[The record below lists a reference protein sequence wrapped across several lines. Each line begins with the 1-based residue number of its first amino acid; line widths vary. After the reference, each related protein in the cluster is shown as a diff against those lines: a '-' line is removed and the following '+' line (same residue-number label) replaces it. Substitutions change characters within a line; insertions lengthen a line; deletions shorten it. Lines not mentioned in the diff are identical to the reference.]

1 MMVKKTDIHI
11 PADNLQ
17 MARDALMTDFEADK
31 APDLLKAHT
40 RIIDDYFRE
49 SYAQSAVGLRLGAQK
64 HPYVLV
70 ALGGYGRG
78 EQCIHSDIDLLFL
91 FDHRVPLGAADLVD
105 EFLFPLWGL
114 GYDVGH
120 ATRSV
125 DECVQ
130 LAKEDVESLTAMLD
144 ARFLAGMSPLYSK
157 LEQALQKKVLK
168 KNPKKVIQWLVE
180 ANNQRHRKFG
190 ESSHLLK
197 PNLKEGRGGLRD
209 YHTLMWVA
217 RILSGVRQRRELKY
231 LGILSHDE
239 YRILAEALNF
249 IWLVRNHLHLLVGR
263 KNDQLHFEHQLKLAH
278 RLGFKDTIDKKAV
291 EQFLGRLHKE
301 MEQIHYLC
309 ELFFHEHLLNKAHS
323 RSKADDP
330 LSAVEGIVVAKGQL
344 YFETA
349 KAIAKN
355 PLLLLRIFEESV
367 RLKLPLSMEAK
378 RLVKE
383 FGGLID
389 KPMYTSE
396 PAVKS
401 FERIL
406 VTRRFRFYVLTEM
419 LNTGLLI
426 RILPEFARLS
436 NRILYNN
443 YHIYPVDRHS
453 IKVVR
458 VLKHFGTADDEN
470 GCPLCGDLYK
480 QLNGKKWL
488 LWAALLHDIGKGDP
502 DMPHSEK
509 GAELAHAILVERNAP
524 VSAVRT
530 VTFLIKE
537 HLFLANIAS
546 RRDIDAEETAIFCAR
561 HIQRI
566 DYLKMLYLL
575 TVADSVA
582 TGPKAWNEWR
592 ATLLNNLFLKV
603 ASILE
608 DKELASGKTIRAEAQ
623 KKAQILEQVAD
634 NQRQVIEDLLSVMS
648 PRYLLSMPVRQ
659 MRRHIDLYH
668 TLGTE
673 PFQWEIRP
681 GASFDTR
688 TVTIC
693 AKDRPGLFAQFAGVL
708 TLNQIDILS
717 AQIFTW
723 RNSIALDILELTPP
737 PDRIF
742 EKQMWEKAASELTA
756 ALTGKIDLAA
766 LLRKKRSATRPSQ
779 PPGMDR
785 YTKVVVDNSS
795 SSFFTIIEVFANSFK
810 GLLFAITDALYRC
823 GLDIWVAK
831 IATDVDQVVDVFYV
845 RDFDGQ
851 KITDQER
858 LNHIK
863 QTVLL
868 AIGPPGSIGAKGEDY
883 EKDRRNHQAV

>member
-1 MMVKKTDIHI
+1 MVITAEKSSKNNPTENLRAAKKT
-11 PADNLQ
+11 L
-17 MARDALMTDFEADK
+17 MADFEVGK
-31 APDLLKAHT
+31 ASDLLKTHT

-64 HPYVLV
+64 YPFALV

-78 EQCIHSDIDLLFL
+78 EQCVHSDIDLLFL
-91 FDHRVPLGAADLVD
+91 FDRRVPPGAADLVD

-125 DECVQ
+125 DECVR

-144 ARFLAGMSPLYSK
+144 ARFLAGLSPLYSS
-157 LEQALQKKVLK
+157 LEQALQKEVLA
-168 KNPKKVIQWLVE
+168 KNPQQVIQWLVE
-180 ANNQRHRKFG
+180 ANDRRHREFG
-190 ESSHLLK
+190 ASSHLLK
-197 PNLKEGRGGLRD
+197 PNLKKGRGGLRD
-209 YHTLMWVA
+209 YHTLLWVA

-239 YRILAEALNF
+239 YGVLSRALDF
-249 IWLVRNHLHLLVGR
+249 VWLVRNHLHLLAGR
-263 KNDQLHFEHQLKLAH
+263 KNDQLHFEYQLKLAH
-278 RLGFKDTIDKKAV
+278 RLGFEDTADKKGV

-301 MEQIHYLC
+301 MEQVHYLC
-309 ELFFHEHLLNKAHS
+309 KLFLHEHLAKK
-323 RSKADDP
+323 SKGRAKTIDP
-330 LSAVEGIVVAKGQL
+330 PSAVEGVLVVKGLL

-349 KAIAKN
+349 EAIVEN
-355 PLLLLRIFEESV
+355 PLLLLRIFEESA
-367 RLKLPLSMEAK
+367 RLKLPLSLEAK

-383 FGGLID
+383 FGALID
-389 KPMYTSE
+389 KPIYTSE
-396 PAVKS
+396 SAVKS

-406 VTRRFRFYVLTEM
+406 MTRRPRFNVLTEM

-426 RILPEFARLS
+426 RMLPEFDRLS

-443 YHIYPVDRHS
+443 YHIYPVDRHT
-453 IKVVR
+453 IQVVR
-458 VLKHFGTADDEN
+458 VLKDFGSPDDES
-470 GCPLCGDLYK
+470 GCTLCGDLYRK
-480 QLNGKKWL
+480 LNGKKWL

-502 DMPHSEK
+502 DMPHADK
-509 GAELAHAILVERNAP
+509 GAELAQAILAERNVP
-524 VSAVRT
+524 ESAIDT
-530 VTFLIKE
+530 VLFLIKE

-566 DYLKMLYLL
+566 DHLKMLYLL

-592 ATLLNNLFLKV
+592 ATLLSNLFLKV
-603 ASILE
+603 TLILE
-608 DKELASGKTIRAEAQ
+608 GKELASGKAIRAEAQ
-623 KKAQILEQVAD
+623 KKARLLEQVP
-634 NQRQVIEDLLSVMS
+634 NNERQGVADLLSLMS
-648 PRYLLSMPVRQ
+648 PRYLLNMPVRQ
-659 MRRHIDLYH
+659 MRRHVALYQAM
-668 TLGTE
+668 GE
-673 PFQWEIRP
+673 APFQWEIRP
-681 GASFDTR
+681 GASSDTR
-688 TVTIC
+688 AVAIC

-723 RNSIALDILELTPP
+723 RNSVALDILEVTPP

-742 EKQMWEKAASELTA
+742 EKEIWEKAARELTA
-756 ALTGKIDLAA
+756 ALAGQMDLPA
-766 LLRKKRSATRPSQ
+766 LLHKKRSATRPVQ
-779 PPGMDR
+779 LPGMASSA
-785 YTKVVVDNSS
+785 KIVVDNAS

-810 GLLFAITDALYRC
+810 GLLFAITDALYQC

-851 KITDQER
+851 KLTDR
-858 LNHIK
+858 DKLNHIK
-863 QTVLL
+863 QTVLS
-868 AIGPPGSIGAKGEDY
+868 AIGPPGSIGVKGEGY
-883 EKDRRNHQAV
+883 EKDRRNY